1 MKSKASRQIID
12 GKGVRMISTAEVVR
26 AIDLFMADDGMIH
39 NVNEESGKGRGKVFA
54 GNLLRVIGVLL
65 MALVIA
71 TCLIVVVPSFTGYD
85 SYVVASGSMEPEL
98 PVGCMVYSQKTEPEL
113 LRTGDIIVFRDPT
126 RGTTPITHRVVT
138 NNPFT
143 QTIVTKGDAN
153 EREDVNLATYE
164 NVIGKVEY
172 YAPYIGYAASLFS
185 NAFGKIVAGLIL
197 VEGWLLIE
205 IGRRMKMR

>member
-1 MKSKASRQIID
+1 
-12 GKGVRMISTAEVVR
+12 MISTAEVVR

-39 NVNEESGKGRGKVFA
+39 NVNEESGKGRGKAFA
-54 GNLLRVIGVLL
+54 GNLLKVIGVLL

-85 SYVVASGSMEPEL
+85 SYVVASGSMEPNL
-98 PVGCMVYSQKTEPEL
+98 PVGCMVYSKKTEPEL
-113 LRTGDIIVFRDPT
+113 LRTGDIIVFKDPS

-153 EREDVNLATYE
+153 EREDVNMATYE

-172 YAPYIGYAASLFS
+172 YAPYIGYAALLFS

-197 VEGWLLIE
+197 IEGWLLIE
-205 IGRRMKMR
+205 IGRRMIRR

>member
-1 MKSKASRQIID
+1 
-12 GKGVRMISTAEVVR
+12 MISTAEVVR

-39 NVNEESGKGRGKVFA
+39 NVNEESGQGRGKVFA

-65 MALVIA
+65 MVLVIA
-71 TCLIVVVPSFTGYD
+71 SSLIVVVPSFTGYD
-85 SYVVASGSMEPEL
+85 SFVVASGSMEPEL
-98 PVGCMVYSQKTEPEL
+98 PVGCMVYSKKTEPEL
-113 LRTGDIIVFRDPT
+113 LRAGDIIVFKDPS

-153 EREDVNLATYE
+153 EREDVNMATYE

-172 YAPYIGYAASLFS
+172 YAPYIGYAALLFS

-197 VEGWLLIE
+197 IEGWLLIE
-205 IGRRMKMR
+205 IGRRMIRR